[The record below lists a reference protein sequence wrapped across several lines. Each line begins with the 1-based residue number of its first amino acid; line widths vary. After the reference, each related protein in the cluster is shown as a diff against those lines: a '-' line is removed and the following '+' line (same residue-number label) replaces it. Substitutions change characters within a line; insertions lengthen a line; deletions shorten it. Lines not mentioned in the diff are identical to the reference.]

1 MKTKFRR
8 LVYMSLIGILLTA
21 CGAMTIRID
30 TEVNDE
36 TDITHDLGLEAS
48 GHIGTLIAAEFDS
61 NGFDS
66 EEMRKKCSSSIES
79 DEVEI
84 KCSNLT
90 QEELSEGDIND
101 QSLPINVTKED
112 LGDEWEYRAIMVN
125 DFSEGEE
132 LSDPM
137 LEGMDLDSIIR
148 FRFHWSVKM
157 PGEIVETN
165 ADITEDNK
173 ASFTVKLDD
182 ERERLV
188 VVSRQKKS
196 TGLFGACN

>member
-1 MKTKFRR
+1 
-8 LVYMSLIGILLTA
+8 
-21 CGAMTIRID
+21 
-30 TEVNDE
+30 
-36 TDITHDLGLEAS
+36 
-48 GHIGTLIAAEFDS
+48 
-61 NGFDS
+61 
-66 EEMRKKCSSSIES
+66 MRKKCSSSIEA

-101 QSLPINVTKED
+101 QAFNVQAFNVKVTKTD
-112 LGDEWEYRAIMVN
+112 LGDEWEYQVIMVN
-125 DFSEGEE
+125 DFSDNEE

-137 LEGMDLDSIIR
+137 LEGMDLDSILR

-188 VVSRQKKS
+188 VMSRQKKS